1 MSKWEAWLQSPWEL
15 RPMRG
20 GLGDNKEFEG
30 VEIEARSTGSEWASL
45 LVEGTLGRNNAL
57 KLAEEK
63 QQVPCE
69 FPSFATLF
77 LSRLAAHRA
86 LHSRLTCN
94 RCRSASSG
102 PRSGQVRGLLFHLHV
117 LWKLGSSACKAR
129 AGAGRRWRSSGESS
143 RRRHKSALAADVP
156 ARSAGAPRP
165 TSAAGAGSPA
175 GGA

>member
-1 MSKWEAWLQSPWEL
+1 
-15 RPMRG
+15 MRG

-57 KLAEEK
+57 KLADEK

-94 RCRSASSG
+94 RCRTASSG
-102 PRSGQVRGLLFHLHV
+102 PRSGR
-117 LWKLGSSACKAR
+117 
-129 AGAGRRWRSSGESS
+129 
-143 RRRHKSALAADVP
+143 P
-156 ARSAGAPRP
+156 AQRPSPRP
-165 TSAAGAGSPA
+165 TLPPPRPLEAGQLGV
-175 GGA
+175 